1 MNYLKYYL
9 VSFAVII
16 VDQAIKLYVHFFIPL
31 GSAGEI
37 SVIGDFLKIH
47 YLTNPGMAFGMKFD
61 LVYGKFI
68 LSFIRLGAM
77 FVISYYLYL
86 FIKNKFTPLFLY
98 SCSLILGGAIGN
110 LIDSIF
116 YGVLL
121 HNAPYDSITP
131 WFHGQVI
138 DMIYFD
144 IWEGYVPEWIP
155 YFGENYLSLWPVFNI
170 ADASI
175 FTGVCIILLFQN
187 TFFKNKS
194 FFKDVQK
201 DKTNEL

>member
-155 YFGENYLSLWPVFNI
+155 YFGDDYLSLWPVFNI

-175 FTGVCIILLFQN
+175 FTGVCTILLFQN

-201 DKTNEL
+201 DTEI